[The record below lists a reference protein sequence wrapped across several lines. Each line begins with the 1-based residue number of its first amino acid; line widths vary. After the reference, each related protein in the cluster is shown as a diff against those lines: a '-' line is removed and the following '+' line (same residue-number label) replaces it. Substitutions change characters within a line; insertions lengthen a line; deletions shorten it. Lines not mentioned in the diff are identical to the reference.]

1 MTSDHERT
9 AGGETGA
16 PSSLLPFDPTELTSL
31 RVTQAELARMFGVSR
46 QAVSQWVKKGILS
59 FGPDGRID
67 PRYAASQVL
76 KKTDPGR
83 LRAKLLKST
92 SDNETALRKRVAEL
106 EAQLE
111 GADDAPDK
119 GDTGDYHK
127 ARARTEHF
135 KSLAAEREYR
145 KSMGE
150 LLRADEVCDAVSSAA
165 TALRVRLEALPAVL
179 GPMLAPVQSED
190 EVTAILAKEIERAL
204 TELATKFKAVAGG
217 QL

>member
-1 MTSDHERT
+1 MTSEHEST
-9 AGGETGA
+9 AESEVGA
-16 PSSLLPFDPTELTSL
+16 PPSFLPFDPAELTSL

-67 PRYAASQVL
+67 PRHAASQVL

-135 KSLAAEREYR
+135 KSLAAEREYM

-150 LLRADEVCDAVSSAA
+150 LLRTDEVCDAVSSAA
-165 TALRVRLEALPAVL
+165 TALRVRMEALPAVL

-190 EVTAILAKEIERAL
+190 EVTAILAQEIERAL
-204 TELATKFKAVAGG
+204 TELAAKFKAVAGE